1 MRSVILIW
9 KGVTS
14 MTVSDFTGVFIA
26 AGVAALIYLADFIVR
41 RRRKK

>member
-1 MRSVILIW
+1 
-9 KGVTS
+9 

-26 AGVAALIYLADFIVR
+26 AGVAVLIYLADFIVR